1 MEKTYDVVII
11 GSGMAGLVAANI
23 MAREGKSVCVLEK
36 NNQYGGNL
44 QTFVRERTIFDTG
57 VHYLGGLSEGQN
69 LYRYFDYLN
78 ILDGL
83 VFKKLDE
90 DAGKPHQNDA
100 EIFQLTAKAYIES
113 ITNNEKLRSVLAGS
127 NLLYAGDPDKTPLYV
142 HALSINSYIESSYRC
157 ADGGSQITKLLIR
170 RLKENGGEAYKHQ
183 ENWKRSF
190 LIFENAFNLFI
201 PLHLYHIADY
211 IGCNQGSMYGY
222 VKDANSPLMSF
233 ISPRTKIANLYFTG
247 QGLNMH
253 GILGVTISGVVTCSE
268 ILGGEYL
275 LNKILDTEVEKKQ
288 NEQVGLKFRI
298 LAIPIGANYLNK
310 NKQGLWEMHVK
321 GNPMELGLNQGA
333 LSQELFNQQEAVFLK
348 KIDELVPSKGY
359 QNILRKFLAWFNRKV
374 YLHIDEQYKT
384 EIYGISQYASP
395 NYDYLAEEYP
405 RVLYF
410 HGAHDIGHA
419 LQDLALVGCSSFAS
433 WGENTKDG
441 GRNFDFYAGDDFA
454 KNKIIAF
461 VEPEDGHKFM
471 SVTWGGMIGVV
482 SGMNDQGLTVTINA
496 GKSQFPLV
504 AKTPVSLVTREIL
517 QYASTI
523 EEAIAIAKKREV
535 FVSESIFVGSAK
547 DKKAAVIEVSPKKFG
562 VYEVPNASNRLICSN
577 HFQSAAYAD
586 DQKNQKH
593 IIENEDTIGY
603 GNEKALNQMLAHHG
617 IVFQPE
623 NLLVWVS
630 SSPYQMGEFVA
641 YDLNEVFSD
650 GNEGNTSVAKT
661 ALNIAKDPF
670 LQTEA
675 FKNYEQYRSIR
686 DEIQK
691 AISKETHLEQQLLSE
706 FTALNPEFWEG
717 HYLVGKY
724 NLDKDTTLLL

>member
-1 MEKTYDVVII
+1 MSRLFFSLLPFVFALTSCGVSKGLEDRPDVSKYDSTLPERAKISDSTYSI
-11 GSGMAGLVAANI
+11 GDN
-23 MAREGKSVCVLEK
+23 
-36 NNQYGGNL
+36 
-44 QTFVRERTIFDTG
+44 F
-57 VHYLGGLSEGQN
+57 
-69 LYRYFDYLN
+69 
-78 ILDGL
+78 
-83 VFKKLDE
+83 
-90 DAGKPHQNDA
+90 
-100 EIFQLTAKAYIES
+100 LT
-113 ITNNEKLRSVLAGS
+113 
-127 NLLYAGDPDKTPLYV
+127 
-142 HALSINSYIESSYRC
+142 
-157 ADGGSQITKLLIR
+157 
-170 RLKENGGEAYKHQ
+170 
-183 ENWKRSF
+183 
-190 LIFENAFNLFI
+190 
-201 PLHLYHIADY
+201 
-211 IGCNQGSMYGY
+211 
-222 VKDANSPLMSF
+222 
-233 ISPRTKIANLYFTG
+233 
-247 QGLNMH
+247 
-253 GILGVTISGVVTCSE
+253 
-268 ILGGEYL
+268 
-275 LNKILDTEVEKKQ
+275 
-288 NEQVGLKFRI
+288 
-298 LAIPIGANYLNK
+298 K

-321 GNPMELGLNQGA
+321 GNPMELGLQQGA

-395 NYDYLAEEYP
+395 DYDYIAEEYP

-441 GRNFDFYAGDDFA
+441 KLLIGRNFDFYAGDDFA

-461 VEPEDGHKFM
+461 IEPEDGHKFM

-523 EEAIAIAKKREV
+523 EEAVAIAKKREV

-547 DKKAAVIEVSPKKFG
+547 DKKAAVIEVSPKNFG
-562 VYEVPNASNRLICSN
+562 VYEVSNSSNQLICSN
-577 HFQSAAYAD
+577 HFQSAAYAED
-586 DQKNQKH
+586 KKNQNH
-593 IIENEDTIGY
+593 ILESHSQYRYERMQELLEETEKVTPEKVVDILRNREGLDEDVIGY

-623 NLLVWVS
+623 DLLVWVS

-641 YDLNEVFSD
+641 YDLNDVFSD
-650 GNEGNTSVAKT
+650 GNKVNTSVAKT
-661 ALNIAKDPF
+661 ELNIAKDPF
-670 LQTEA
+670 LKTEA
-675 FKNYEQYRSIR
+675 YQNYERYRSLR
-686 DEIQK
+686 DDIQN
-691 AISKETHLEQQLLSE
+691 AISEESHIEQKLLSE
-706 FTALNPEFWEG
+706 FRALNPDFWEA

-724 NLDKDTTLLL
+724 NLNKGYDFLALQAFQEAQTKEITTLPDRQAVEKHIKKLKRSLGK

>member
-1 MEKTYDVVII
+1 MSPFKTTSSSFVKNCITCIVLLLFLSSCGISKGLKDRPDISKYDV
-11 GSGMAGLVAANI
+11 SLP
-23 MAREGKSVCVLEK
+23 E
-36 NNQYGGNL
+36 
-44 QTFVRERTIFDTG
+44 
-57 VHYLGGLSEGQN
+57 
-69 LYRYFDYLN
+69 
-78 ILDGL
+78 
-83 VFKKLDE
+83 
-90 DAGKPHQNDA
+90 
-100 EIFQLTAKAYIES
+100 
-113 ITNNEKLRSVLAGS
+113 
-127 NLLYAGDPDKTPLYV
+127 
-142 HALSINSYIESSYRC
+142 
-157 ADGGSQITKLLIR
+157 
-170 RLKENGGEAYKHQ
+170 
-183 ENWKRSF
+183 
-190 LIFENAFNLFI
+190 
-201 PLHLYHIADY
+201 
-211 IGCNQGSMYGY
+211 
-222 VKDANSPLMSF
+222 
-233 ISPRTKIANLYFTG
+233 RTKISDSTY
-247 QGLNMH
+247 
-253 GILGVTISGVVTCSE
+253 S
-268 ILGGEYL
+268 
-275 LNKILDTEVEKKQ
+275 
-288 NEQVGLKFRI
+288 
-298 LAIPIGANYLNK
+298 IGDNFLTK
-310 NKQGLWEMHVK
+310 NKHGLWEMYVK

-395 NYDYLAEEYP
+395 NYDYIAEEYP

-433 WGENTKDG
+433 WGENSKDEKLLI

-461 VEPEDGHKFM
+461 VEPEEGHKFM

-523 EEAIAIAKKREV
+523 KEAIAIAKKREV
-535 FVSESIFVGSAK
+535 FVSESIFVGSAN
-547 DKKAAVIEVSPKKFG
+547 DKKAAVIEVSPKNFG
-562 VYEVPNASNRLICSN
+562 VYEVPNSRNQLICSN

-586 DQKNQKH
+586 DEKNQQH
-593 IIENEDTIGY
+593 ILESHSQYRYERMEELLDETEKVTPTKIVDILRNREGLSEDKIGY

-623 NLLVWVS
+623 DLLVWVS

-641 YDLNEVFSD
+641 YDLKEIFSG
-650 GNEGNTSVAKT
+650 GNKGTASVARPE
-661 ALNIAKDPF
+661 LNIAKDPF
-670 LQTEA
+670 LQTEVYQ
-675 FKNYEQYRSIR
+675 NYERYRSLR

-691 AISKETHLEQQLLSE
+691 SISEETHLEQSLLSE
-706 FTALNPEFWEG
+706 FTALNPDFWEG

-724 NLDKDTTLLL
+724 NLNKGYDSLALNAFREAETKEITTLPDREAIEKHIKKLSRKLGK

>member
-1 MEKTYDVVII
+1 MLK
-11 GSGMAGLVAANI
+11 
-23 MAREGKSVCVLEK
+23 R
-36 NNQYGGNL
+36 
-44 QTFVRERTIFDTG
+44 
-57 VHYLGGLSEGQN
+57 
-69 LYRYFDYLN
+69 
-78 ILDGL
+78 ILR
-83 VFKKLDE
+83 
-90 DAGKPHQNDA
+90 
-100 EIFQLTAKAYIES
+100 I
-113 ITNNEKLRSVLAGS
+113 
-127 NLLYAGDPDKTPLYV
+127 
-142 HALSINSYIESSYRC
+142 C
-157 ADGGSQITKLLIR
+157 
-170 RLKENGGEAYKHQ
+170 
-183 ENWKRSF
+183 
-190 LIFENAFNLFI
+190 LIFI
-201 PLHLYHIADY
+201 GPLLLVTSCGIAKGLEDRPDLSKY
-211 IGCNQGSMYGY
+211 NT
-222 VKDANSPLMSF
+222 ALPE
-233 ISPRTKIANLYFTG
+233 RTKISDSTFT
-247 QGLNMH
+247 
-253 GILGVTISGVVTCSE
+253 
-268 ILGGEYL
+268 
-275 LNKILDTEVEKKQ
+275 
-288 NEQVGLKFRI
+288 
-298 LAIPIGANYLNK
+298 IGDNFLTK
-310 NKQGLWEMHVK
+310 NKQGLWEMYVK
-321 GNPMELGLNQGA
+321 GNPMQLGLNQGA

-395 NYDYLAEEYP
+395 DYDYIAEEYP

-441 GRNFDFYAGDDFA
+441 KLLIGRNFDFYAGDEFA

-461 VEPEDGHKFM
+461 IEPDDGYNFM

-547 DKKAAVIEVSPKKFG
+547 DKKAAVIEVAPQNFG
-562 VYEVPNASNRLICSN
+562 VYEVPNSSNQLICSN

-586 DQKNQKH
+586 DKKNRQH
-593 IIENEDTIGY
+593 ILESHSQYRYERMEQLLQETDKVTPEKVVAILRDRAGLGEKEIGY

-623 NLLVWVS
+623 DLLVWVS
-630 SSPYQMGEFVA
+630 SNPYQMGEFVA
-641 YDLNEVFSD
+641 YDLKEIFSK
-650 GNEGNTSVAKT
+650 GNKSYASVAKT
-661 ALNIAKDPF
+661 EINIAKDPF

-675 FKNYEQYRSIR
+675 YKNYQRYRALR
-686 DEIQK
+686 DDIET
-691 AISKETHLEQQLLSE
+691 AISEEKHLPLDRLRE
-706 FTALNPEFWEG
+706 FITLNPEYWEA

-724 NLDKDTTLLL
+724 NLEKGYDRVALSAFLTAESKEITTLPDRQQVEKQIRKLSRRSN